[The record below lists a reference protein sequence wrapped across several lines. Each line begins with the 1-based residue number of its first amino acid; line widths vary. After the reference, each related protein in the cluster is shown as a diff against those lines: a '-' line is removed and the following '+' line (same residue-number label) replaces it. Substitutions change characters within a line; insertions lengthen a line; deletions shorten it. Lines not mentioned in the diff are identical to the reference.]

1 MINKYRKVVSNY
13 LFVFLF
19 IDLKLLCSRMQ
30 TQQSTYVCIVYMYVE
45 IFVLVTYSVQC
56 MLYIAIHLIN
66 NETALNNVEVNI
78 FVNNHIHL
86 SGMIFFQLSSH
97 VA

>member
-1 MINKYRKVVSNY
+1 
-13 LFVFLF
+13 
-19 IDLKLLCSRMQ
+19 MQ
-30 TQQSTYVCIVYMYVE
+30 TQQSTYVCILYMYVE

-66 NETALNNVEVNI
+66 NETALNNVEVNM

-86 SGMIFFQLSSH
+86 SGMIFFSAVFTCCL
-97 VA
+97 VTC